1 MTLSE
6 DRIEGYDFHLPEAAI
21 AQHPADRREE
31 SRLLRL
37 ARDGETH
44 GQFGDILDHLAPGDL
59 LVLNDTRVMKARM
72 MARRATGGQVELLFC
87 EAIAPDCWTAMVRPG
102 RKARPGD
109 ILHVADVA
117 LEVLEVRPDGLR
129 IIRTPATLPTHME
142 RHGILPLP
150 PYIHEQPSD
159 PERYQ
164 TVYARE
170 TGSIAAPTAGL
181 HLTRDLLGHL
191 AERGVRSATLTLH
204 VGLGT
209 FLPVKADHLDAHV
222 MHAER
227 YTVPVETADM
237 IRTTQAAGGRVIA
250 VGTTTT
256 RTLEA
261 VAAKYG
267 EVVPCSGSTDL
278 FIRPG
283 YPFRVLDGLITNFH
297 LPRSTLV
304 VLVSALAGHLG
315 LGGRSR
321 ILAAYADAVARGYR
335 FFSFGDAMLLLP

>member
-1 MTLSE
+1 MTFSE

-21 AQHPADRREE
+21 AQHPAENREE

-37 ARDGETH
+37 GRDGETH
-44 GQFGDILDHLAPGDL
+44 GRFGDILDLLAPGDL
-59 LVLNDTRVMKARM
+59 MVLNDTRVMKARM

-109 ILHVADVA
+109 VLHVAEVA

-129 IIRTPATLPTHME
+129 IIRTPASLPAHME
-142 RHGILPLP
+142 QHGILPLP
-150 PYIHEQPSD
+150 PYIHEKPSD

-181 HLTRDLLGHL
+181 HLTRDLLDRL
-191 AERGVRSATLTLH
+191 DDRGVRSATLTLH

-227 YTVPVETADM
+227 YTVPVETADL
-237 IRTTQAAGGRVIA
+237 IRTTKAAGGRVIA

-261 VAAKYG
+261 VAARFG

-278 FIRPG
+278 FIKPG

>member
-6 DRIEGYDFHLPEAAI
+6 DRIEGYEFRLPEAAI

-44 GQFGDILDHLAPGDL
+44 GRFGDILDHLAPGDL

-142 RHGILPLP
+142 RHGILPVP
-150 PYIHEQPSD
+150 PYIREQPLD

-181 HLTRDLLGHL
+181 HLTRDLLGRL
-191 AERGVRSATLTLH
+191 AERGVRSTTLTLH

-227 YTVPVETADM
+227 YTVPVETADL
-237 IRTTQAAGGRVIA
+237 IRTTKASGGRVIA

-261 VAAKYG
+261 VAATHG
-267 EVVPCSGSTDL
+267 EVVPCSGSTNL